1 MENNNQRGFATVS
14 TPDGNFRIWLPRPT
28 KSGTMRCSCS
38 FALKQKLPMVDAIDA
53 LPYIQIEEVNE
64 IDEDYSTF
72 VLTCL
77 HKPYSECLERLMDDL
92 PDIMNKHL
100 SDNHVD

>member
-1 MENNNQRGFATVS
+1 
-14 TPDGNFRIWLPRPT
+14 
-28 KSGTMRCSCS
+28 MRCACS
-38 FALKQKLPMVDAIDA
+38 FGLKNKLPMVDAIDA

-72 VLTCL
+72 ILTCL
-77 HKPYSECLERLMDDL
+77 NKPYSECLERLMDDL